1 VKILKVIAGLLG
13 LVIVLTV
20 AAIIIVPLV
29 VEPNDFR
36 DDIVAK
42 VKETTGRDLQING
55 DIELSLFPWL
65 GLELGELKL
74 SNAKGFDAASFASI
88 KQAAVKVKLM
98 PLLSKRVEVDTLLLD
113 GLVLNLAK
121 AKDGR
126 TNWDDLAGAGK
137 AQSYEHRTTSE
148 RRSGSPDA
156 KTAMPLAGLA
166 IGGVNIS
173 NANVSWRDDSSGQ
186 QVDIQQLNL
195 QIGAITPGQPVDL
208 KLDFIVDNQAPAI
221 KANIQLS
228 GSPQLNTQMDQLAI
242 NKLILS
248 VDAKGELLNG
258 KPLKLKLETGVV
270 LNLLSQHLKLKGL
283 QLNVNGL
290 VLSGDLAATDLAKEP
305 AFSGELKL
313 ADLNLREW
321 LTQLDLPVPATAD
334 ATVLTRVALAMEL
347 NGTAKKLDVKKL
359 ALALDDSNLTGHL
372 KVSNLASA
380 MPAIGFDLNVDTID
394 LDRYLPPPADEP
406 TSTKAGKATPPK
418 GSAPAQ
424 AGKTTPPK
432 GSTATAKPVAQPEP
446 ELLPVE
452 LLRQLDI
459 NGLFQVG
466 RLTVKKL
473 LAEDI
478 ELKIKAKDGHIKVD
492 QQIKSFYQGAL
503 QGAVTIDVRG
513 KEPLLQITKQ
523 VSNIQAEPLLQDLI
537 DDGRLRGTGRFNAN
551 LKTRGNTEQ
560 ALRRH
565 LSGDIGFRFEKGA
578 VKGIDLAQTIRA
590 TWAKIKG
597 KPAPPASDKP
607 ETDFSELA
615 GTAVIT
621 KGILVNR
628 DLMAKSPFLRV
639 DGKGRVDLVKEQ
651 LDYRLTTTIVK
662 SMQGQGANDMQD
674 LMGVPVPVK
683 ISGPFAAPKIRPDM
697 DELAKRL
704 LTSKVEQ
711 KIEEKLKG
719 KLPNALK
726 GVLKGLF

>member
-1 VKILKVIAGLLG
+1 MKILKVITGLLG
-13 LVIVLTV
+13 LVIVLIV

-36 DDIVAK
+36 EDIVAK
-42 VKETTGRDLQING
+42 VKEATGRDLQING

-98 PLLSKRVEVDTLLLD
+98 PLLSKQVEVDRVLLD

-126 TNWDDLAGAGK
+126 TNWDDLAGADK
-137 AQSYEHRTTSE
+137 AQTYKHKTTSE
-148 RRSGSPDA
+148 RRSDRSDS
-156 KTAMPLAGLA
+156 KTAMPLAGLV

-173 NANVSWRDDSSGQ
+173 NASVSWRDDSSGQ
-186 QVDIQQLNL
+186 QVSIQQLNL

-228 GSPQLNTQMDQLAI
+228 GSPHLSTRMDQLDI
-242 NKLILS
+242 SKLILS
-248 VDAKGELLNG
+248 VDAKGDLLNG
-258 KPLKLKLETGVV
+258 KPLKLKLEAGVA
-270 LNLLSQHLKLKGL
+270 LNLLSQHLKLNGL
-283 QLNVNGL
+283 QLSVNGL
-290 VLSGDLAATDLAKEP
+290 VLSGDLAATDLANEP

-321 LTQLDLPVPATAD
+321 LTQHDLPLPVTTD
-334 ATVLTRVALAMEL
+334 ATVLTRVALAMKL
-347 NGTAKKLDVKKL
+347 NGTAKNLDVKKL
-359 ALALDDSNLTGHL
+359 TLVLDDSNLTGNL
-372 KVSNLASA
+372 KVNNLASV
-380 MPAIGFDLNVDTID
+380 MPAIGFNLNVDAID

-406 TSTKAGKATPPK
+406 ASAKAGKTI
-418 GSAPAQ
+418 PA
-424 AGKTTPPK
+424 KEPSVTTK
-432 GSTATAKPVAQPEP
+432 SGVQSEP

-459 NGLFQVG
+459 NGLFHVG
-466 RLTVKKL
+466 RLTVKEL
-473 LAEDI
+473 LAEDV
-478 ELKIKAKDGHIKVD
+478 ELKVKAKDGHIKVD
-492 QQIKSFYQGAL
+492 QQVKRFYQGSL
-503 QGAVTIDVRG
+503 QSAVIIDVRG
-513 KEPLLQITKQ
+513 REPLLQITKQ
-523 VSNIQAEPLLQDLI
+523 VSNIEAEPLLQDLM

-560 ALRRH
+560 AFRRH
-565 LSGDIGFRFEKGA
+565 LNGDIGFRFEKGA
-578 VKGIDLAQTIRA
+578 VKGIDLAQTVRE

-597 KPAPPASDKP
+597 KPVPPASEKP

-628 DLMAKSPFLRV
+628 DLMVKSPFLRV
-639 DGKGRVDLVKEQ
+639 DGKGRVDLIQEQ
-651 LDYRLTTTIVK
+651 LNYRLTTTIVK
-662 SMQGQGANDMQD
+662 SMEGQGSNDMQD

-683 ISGPFAAPKIRPDM
+683 ISGPFAEPKIRPDM

-719 KLPNALK
+719 KLPDALK
-726 GVLKGLF
+726 DKLRDFFH